1 MRFGLFVP
9 AFAELADPRRVA
21 ALAHTA
27 EESGWE
33 GFYLWDHLLGRRGMG
48 VADPWVTLAAVATA
62 TERVRIGTLV
72 TPLSRRR
79 PWVMARHVT
88 SLDHLSGGRVVV
100 GIGLGHD
107 GWHEFS
113 AFGEV
118 VETAA
123 RARLLDESLDV
134 LRRLLSGEPVRHRGQ
149 QLTVDTKPFTPRPVQ
164 DPVPIWAAC
173 QWPNRRPLV
182 RAARLQGCFPIF
194 PGPEPPPPP
203 TPAEVAEVRAEL
215 DRLGAAPDIDLVVEG
230 ALSLEEPAA
239 LRRRLSELEEAGVTW
254 MLEGFGPGE
263 PPAAVVEEVVRRGPP
278 R

>member
-21 ALAHTA
+21 DLAHTA

-33 GFYLWDHLLGRRGMG
+33 GFYLWDHVLRPGGMG

-72 TPLSRRR
+72 TPLARRR
-79 PWVMARHVT
+79 PWVLARQVST
-88 SLDHLSGGRVVV
+88 LDHLSGGRVVV

-107 GWHEFS
+107 GWREFS

-118 VETAA
+118 ADA
-123 RARLLDESLDV
+123 RGRGRLLDESLDV
-134 LRRLLSGEPVRHRGQ
+134 LRGLLGGGPVKHRGD
-149 QLTVDTKPFTPRPVQ
+149 QLAVDTPPFVPRPVQ
-164 DPVPIWAAC
+164 DPLPIWAAC

-194 PGPEPPPPP
+194 PTPVPPPPP
-203 TPAEVAEVRAEL
+203 TATEVAEVRREL
-215 DRLGAAPDIDLVVEG
+215 DRLGARPDLDLVVRCSM
-230 ALSLEEPAA
+230 SLEEPSA
-239 LRRRLSELEEAGVTW
+239 LRRRVSELGEAGVTW
-254 MLEGFGPGE
+254 MLEGFAPGE
-263 PPAAVVEEVVRRGPP
+263 PPPAVVEQVVRRGPP
-278 R
+278 Q

>member
-21 ALAHTA
+21 DLAHTA

-33 GFYLWDHLLGRRGMG
+33 GFYLWDHVLRPGGMG

-72 TPLSRRR
+72 TPLARRR
-79 PWVMARHVT
+79 PWVLARQVST
-88 SLDHLSGGRVVV
+88 LDHLSGGRVVV

-107 GWHEFS
+107 GWREFS

-118 VETAA
+118 ADA
-123 RARLLDESLDV
+123 RGRGRLLDESLDV
-134 LRRLLSGEPVRHRGQ
+134 LRRLLGGGPVKHRGD
-149 QLTVDTKPFTPRPVQ
+149 QLAVDTPPFVPRPVQ
-164 DPVPIWAAC
+164 DPLPIWAAC

-194 PGPEPPPPP
+194 PTPVPPPPP
-203 TPAEVAEVRAEL
+203 TATEVAEVRREL
-215 DRLGAAPDIDLVVEG
+215 DRLGARPDLDLVVRCSM
-230 ALSLEEPAA
+230 SLEEPSA
-239 LRRRLSELEEAGVTW
+239 LRRRVSELGEAGVTW
-254 MLEGFGPGE
+254 MLEGFAPGE
-263 PPAAVVEEVVRRGPP
+263 PPPAVVEQVVRRGPP
-278 R
+278 Q